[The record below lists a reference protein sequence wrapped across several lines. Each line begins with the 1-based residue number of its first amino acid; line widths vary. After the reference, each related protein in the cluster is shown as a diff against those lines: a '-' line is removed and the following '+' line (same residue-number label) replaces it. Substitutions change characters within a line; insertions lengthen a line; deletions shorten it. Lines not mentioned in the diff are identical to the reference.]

1 MVRNGLRRNYH
12 TRCLKNGASD
22 GVIEVVDTIWY
33 WYYFIFDSRKYGIF
47 RDHSMVC
54 YWYNINILHTFRT
67 TNVLGTQSYAQI
79 LPTLTICHFM
89 QRKNVVGWDRND
101 LNQFRFANL
110 YIRPFIRLMLKFY
123 QIFRT
128 GPPGPIKSHH
138 LKHVN
143 PRYRWHFETIFGM
156 FSLMYYL
163 NLLAWKL
170 IITKWLKIRSAE
182 TMVDHWYCLF
192 FKTLKSWLSQWYWQ
206 QN

>member
-1 MVRNGLRRNYH
+1 MARNGFRRNYH

-54 YWYNINILHTFRT
+54 YWYNINILHTFGT

-89 QRKNVVGWDRND
+89 QRKNVVGWDCND

-110 YIRPFIRLMLKFY
+110 YIRPFIRPFIKFY
-123 QIFRT
+123 PHWQYAISCNGRIVVGWDCNDLNQVDRF
-128 GPPGPIKSHH
+128 P
-138 LKHVN
+138 LA
-143 PRYRWHFETIFGM
+143 
-156 FSLMYYL
+156 FS
-163 NLLAWKL
+163 NWK
-170 IITKWLKIRSAE
+170 A
-182 TMVDHWYCLF
+182 V
-192 FKTLKSWLSQWYWQ
+192 TLK
-206 QN
+206 